1 MKKRVLIILEC
12 MLIMTMFVTTAMP
25 ANAETH
31 VWYRIYKNGVFDDS
45 NNSKGEGN
53 LIGSFNVPGGQIP
66 TGIFYSNGVLTLDS
80 VNIYDLDLRGYEGK
94 IVLKGNS
101 VIGSYNSILIDSS
114 IAIYPYERNNP
125 IPIKVEM
132 VAEPGAKLTL
142 KNGIALWRIILEND
156 DGTYLWLQDT
166 QFSLGKN
173 TKSSDPNLNFI
184 VTSDSLPHYYNHNEI
199 VIYYDEPTT
208 VATTSNSTTTK
219 KNFSQ
224 GTTKRTDVDKTTT
237 VDTKKEK
244 TTAGKSTGTTESIE
258 TTVEGTVP
266 GANTSTKVETTTKAT
281 PQPAENES
289 NTGKIIGICI
299 GATAAIGCS
308 AALFFFVIKP
318 KLL

>member
-1 MKKRVLIILEC
+1 
-12 MLIMTMFVTTAMP
+12 MTMFVTTAVP

-45 NNSKGEGN
+45 NNSKGDGN
-53 LIGSFNVPGGQIP
+53 LIGSFNVLEGQTP
-66 TGIFYSNGVLTLDS
+66 TGISYSNGVLTLDS

-142 KNGIALWRIILEND
+142 KSGMALWRIILEND
-156 DGTYLWLQDT
+156 DGTYLWLQNT

-199 VIYYDEPTT
+199 IIYYEEPTT
-208 VATTSNSTTTK
+208 VATTEKAITTKNNFSQETTK
-219 KNFSQ
+219 KAYE
-224 GTTKRTDVDKTTT
+224 DKTTAI
-237 VDTKKEK
+237 DKRNEK
-244 TTAGKSTGTTESIE
+244 TTVEKATGTTVEE
-258 TTVEGTVP
+258 TVAAG
-266 GANTSTKVETTTKAT
+266 NTSTKVETTKAT
-281 PQPAENES
+281 PQPVENES

-299 GATAAIGCS
+299 GATAAIGGS